1 MKLKMNMIYN
11 FIIAIIILIASSLF
25 FIQPKMYD
33 IVNGQTIE
41 DERIENT
48 LEKIKEG
55 TQGISERMNSSDNI
69 PKSTNSNTTSDGSNL
84 QYNQIE
90 YKIYESNAIGVKFKI
105 LSTWDIREYNSTKG
119 CFWGEIDPIF
129 ITSFNCIIR
138 IDNNVSYPH
147 NFEFIISK
155 HSTSN
160 YSLTDYLS
168 LAYESTK
175 QQAIKNQADV
185 SFINDKETTIQNNPA
200 WQIEYR
206 INSGISQYKQMD
218 IVTKVNN
225 TFYGLVYLQENPS
238 DYSKYLPEFENFVKS
253 IEFIPSIEPK
263 PSFLKYSTL
272 GNAINK

>member
-1 MKLKMNMIYN
+1 M
-11 FIIAIIILIASSLF
+11 
-25 FIQPKMYD
+25 D
-33 IVNGQTIE
+33 QT
-41 DERIENT
+41 
-48 LEKIKEG
+48 
-55 TQGISERMNSSDNI
+55 
-69 PKSTNSNTTSDGSNL
+69 SNTTKLS
-84 QYNQIE
+84 I
-90 YKIYESNAIGVKFKI
+90 KFESNAIGVKFKI
-105 LSTWDIREYNSTKG
+105 LSTWDIQEYNSTKG
-119 CFWGEIDPIF
+119 CFEGEIDPIF

-138 IDNNVSYPH
+138 IDNNVPYPH

-155 HSTSN
+155 DSTSN

-168 LAYESTK
+168 LVYESTK
-175 QQAIKNQADV
+175 QQATKNQADV
-185 SFINDKETTIQNNPA
+185 SFINDKETSIQNNPA

-238 DYSKYLPEFENFVKS
+238 DYSKYLPEFENFIKS